1 MKNFVLVYDPHAD
14 EDPVVYPFEDDE
26 NAAFA
31 KLTTETIDHLGQ
43 PGIEVVLFRAESLEA
58 LQRLNSRYF
67 HPEVSRRLREQPE
80 LLRQG
85 TERITRLL
93 GEMVPGIGR

>member
-14 EDPVVYPFEDDE
+14 EEPIVHPFGDDE
-26 NAAFA
+26 EAAFA

-58 LQRLNSRYF
+58 LERLNSRYF

-85 TERITRLL
+85 TEQVTRYL
-93 GEMVPGIGR
+93 GQMMPSVGH